1 MSDISKFDELPPSIC
16 QDIIRDDDP
25 ENNRIMASCFIA
37 EVPSITSQVQR
48 VLETVLAHNILPRD
62 DNSDKTF
69 SFLREPTEFG
79 TDNCATHH
87 IYNNHALLIGE
98 IKKVTHIGV
107 KGSAVS
113 QKQLVWEQFSFGSKI
128 DMGNLKK

>member
-1 MSDISKFDELPPSIC
+1 MSDISEFDELPPSTC
-16 QDIIRDDDP
+16 QDIIRHDDP

-48 VLETVLAHNILPRD
+48 VLETVLAHEILPRD

-69 SFLREPTEFG
+69 SFLREPTEFS

-87 IYNNHALLIGE
+87 ICNNRALFIGE

-107 KGSAVS
+107 KGSAAS
-113 QKQLVWEQFSFGSKI
+113 QKQLVWEQFSFGSK
-128 DMGNLKK
+128 MNLENLKK